1 MFQLVPPKFGEYSGI
16 LYESM
21 GSPDINS
28 ENIWE
33 IYRELIHHFE
43 HLDEAVD
50 LIEQLQVYLD
60 LDDDDVDMADI
71 KPPVCMDLHGESDN
85 SGPDGAYYMG
95 DVNNGLGLGKLN
107 RLLLQRVH
115 LFRYMIGETVR

>member
-1 MFQLVPPKFGEYSGI
+1 MFQLVPPKFGEYAGI

-71 KPPVCMDLHGESDN
+71 KPPVCMDLHGEPDN